1 MLHRCVLNS
10 WDLLLS
16 KRVRKSTLMKT
27 KMKIMKT
34 MTMRVARV
42 TTLNIL
48 PKIKVKQKLISLS
61 TNSKKMLKSLMK
73 L

>member
-1 MLHRCVLNS
+1 VLNS

-16 KRVRKSTLMKT
+16 KRVRRSTLMKT
-27 KMKIMKT
+27 RMKIMKT

-42 TTLNIL
+42 TTLNTH

>member
-1 MLHRCVLNS
+1 MLNS

-27 KMKIMKT
+27 KTKITKT

-42 TTLNIL
+42 TTLNTHL
-48 PKIKVKQKLISLS
+48 KIKVKQKLISLS